1 MNESLNRTNAHAP
14 NSDVLKE
21 LFEDNVLTS
30 APHVPTQGKSN
41 GSTTTTRFSTL
52 SERRSRET
60 RSGLAKAPECST
72 FTPPSA
78 TVDSSETA
86 DNGASANPSSEASDL
101 QNSKDDDLLL
111 NISSW
116 DVSSV
121 SDVSEVKERTDNPS
135 PSLRLTGSN
144 SSTPFHSKAGSSATE
159 KSVLPLGDISLSI
172 ESIRPM
178 LPSKAHGAFQHRIA
192 RPQSVS
198 ARRGDNSNHADRFA
212 DQGQESSTFLIR
224 CEMRVSNAKFVF
236 QEPILLKYV
245 ISYTTDEETITEMG
259 QIDTL
264 PMTED

>member
-1 MNESLNRTNAHAP
+1 MAEPPRAGDSRQQLPLAQRDVGQLSGRLHKRPRVRIDSRIVQHVSQYAPRFIQIGVNE
-14 NSDVLKE
+14 
-21 LFEDNVLTS
+21 F
-30 APHVPTQGKSN
+30 G
-41 GSTTTTRFSTL
+41 
-52 SERRSRET
+52 RRI
-60 RSGLAKAPECST
+60 LP
-72 FTPPSA
+72 PPSA
-78 TVDSSETA
+78 TVESSETA
-86 DNGASANPSSEASDL
+86 DNGASANPSLEASDL

-144 SSTPFHSKAGSSATE
+144 SSTPFRSKAGSSATE